1 VPVRAVLK
9 FIAVNARP
17 RLVPLRTAA
26 WIALFA
32 ILLAALAPPVS
43 KLVRTFKGDPLAF
56 AELCS
61 TARPGT
67 AAVPAGK
74 TPGGPMLS
82 MERCPFCT
90 THGDAPGLPP
100 APLAVMPVPHAVHAV
115 PRLFLRAPRP
125 LHAWAPYQPR
135 GPPVLS

>member
-1 VPVRAVLK
+1 MLESPS
-9 FIAVNARP
+9 VNTRP

-61 TARPGT
+61 TARVGA

-74 TPGGPMLS
+74 PPGSPMAPL
-82 MERCPFCT
+82 EHCPFCT
-90 THGDAPGLPP
+90 THGDGPWLPP
-100 APLAVMPVPHAVHAV
+100 APVVVAATAQAVKAV
-115 PRLFLRAPRP
+115 PVLFLRAPRP
-125 LHAWAPYQPR
+125 LHAWAPSQPR